1 MKYVLQLFLTS
12 CIFCG
17 SLFVSAQN
25 FKPPVKYA
33 FSSVAD
39 YHKHDSQI
47 LRCVSWIE
55 RIAPGE
61 NIQSIKSAEKYLAT
75 WMYGNTYV
83 NYTDLPRMESFF
95 IDCPDYRIY
104 YLAGWAKYA
113 LRNQGTANRF
123 SCAYAGMKSVIGAY
137 KRRDAIRNDANVADI
152 VQMEKNG
159 ALKAWVQ
166 EKLK

>member
-1 MKYVLQLFLTS
+1 MKYAVLVFITAY
-12 CIFCG
+12 IFCG
-17 SLFVSAQN
+17 AISVSAQS

-33 FSSVAD
+33 FNSVAD

-55 RIAPGE
+55 KIAPGE
-61 NIQSIKSAEKYLAT
+61 NIQAMKSAEKYLST

-95 IDCPDYRIY
+95 IDCPDYRIF

-113 LRNQGTANRF
+113 LRSQGIPNRF
-123 SCAYAGMKSVIGAY
+123 SCAYAGMKSVISAY
-137 KRRDAIRNDANVADI
+137 KRRDAIRNDPNVADI
-152 VQMEKNG
+152 VQMDKNG